1 VNTRPSFSDRLEAL
15 SRLGPEIKIELSRIA
30 GIDPL
35 NSRKIEPS
43 DIDRMAANLRAQGQ
57 INPIVLRPD
66 KGHGELFVL
75 AGGRRFLALQKLQ
88 AESGPAIEVKVKI
101 FTGSGDE
108 ARLMSLAENS
118 MREDLHRLD
127 HAEAIAETVRE
138 CSIGDIARAFGL
150 SKRQVEAEIALAALS
165 DKVKEAW
172 RANKFGVETARAFTV
187 AKNHAAMDAVL
198 DAPDAGLWLRAPL
211 ALRKRFLDDSVSSAC
226 PAARFVT
233 LKAYFAAGGTSKQD
247 FFLDE
252 ERLTDPELLA
262 RLEEEKLAQHA
273 DEIRRAEGWGVL
285 IDPAAASGLRR
296 VPYDFRPDTDALEE
310 IDNRLGD
317 DELTNEDEQC
327 LLDEQDRIVRNAAL
341 RAVSQ
346 AERHKY
352 GFALRLDSEG
362 RLVVDRALIL
372 ATDADVPAA
381 GAGSPL
387 PAEGRGIEED
397 WGDASGLSD
406 AAFASAAARAVG
418 ARIPSSPTDD
428 APLPGAARR
437 IGLVAETKAIADV
450 IAGDP
455 RFAKELYV
463 VACARS
469 GPHAGPV
476 GISRDH
482 GPWNCKN
489 PLLLAIAGAATYRE
503 RLALAAAASDA
514 ELDLAFCATVAMAG
528 DLRDSTRRDDKAA
541 LRERAEQ
548 RLSPPPPIGPTMIAR
563 LVENFDYLG
572 FFRAAQRQLA
582 LRALNDVGGV
592 AMETGNSWRDHDDL
606 AHEAAIVARAKRWLP
621 EFLGGAPPPSSS
633 RSPIAVSTK

>member
-1 VNTRPSFSDRLEAL
+1 
-15 SRLGPEIKIELSRIA
+15 
-30 GIDPL
+30 
-35 NSRKIEPS
+35 
-43 DIDRMAANLRAQGQ
+43 M
-57 INPIVLRPD
+57 
-66 KGHGELFVL
+66 
-75 AGGRRFLALQKLQ
+75 
-88 AESGPAIEVKVKI
+88 
-101 FTGSGDE
+101 
-108 ARLMSLAENS
+108 
-118 MREDLHRLD
+118 
-127 HAEAIAETVRE
+127 
-138 CSIGDIARAFGL
+138 
-150 SKRQVEAEIALAALS
+150 
-165 DKVKEAW
+165 
-172 RANKFGVETARAFTV
+172 

-198 DAPDAGLWLRAPL
+198 DAPDAGLWLRDPL

-233 LKAYFAAGGTSKQD
+233 LKAYFTAGGTSKQD

-262 RLEEEKLAQHA
+262 RLEKEKLAQRA

-317 DELTNEDEQC
+317 HELTNEDEQC

-372 ATDADVPAA
+372 ATDATVPAA
-381 GAGSPL
+381 DDRSPLAAAKAGARNAGSPL
-387 PAEGRGIEED
+387 PSAEERGIIPVAQGEED

-406 AAFASAAARAVG
+406 AAFATAAARAVG
-418 ARIPSSPTDD
+418 ARIPSPPKDD
-428 APLPGAARR
+428 APLPAAARR

-450 IAGDP
+450 IACDP
-455 RFAKELYV
+455 RFAKELCV

-469 GPHAGPV
+469 GPHTGPV

-482 GPWNCKN
+482 GPWNCRN
-489 PLLLAIAGAATYRE
+489 PLLLAIAAAATYRE
-503 RLALAAAASDA
+503 KLALATAASDA
-514 ELDLAFCATVAMAG
+514 ELDLAFCATTAMAV
-528 DLRDSTRRDDKAA
+528 DQRNSTCRDDQAA

-548 RLSPPPPIGPTMIAR
+548 RLSPPPPVGATMRAGT
-563 LVENFDYLG
+563 VNHFDYRA
-572 FFRAAQRQLA
+572 FFRAAGRDGTKRV
-582 LRALNDVGGV
+582 LREVGGI
-592 AMETGNSWRDHDDL
+592 AMETDNAWRDAEGL
-606 AHEAAIVARAKRWLP
+606 AEVAATIGRGVQWLP
-621 EFLGGAPPPSSS
+621 EFLGAPPPSLPELL
-633 RSPIAVSTK
+633 RAPPPSPAPVETAP